1 MILYKE
7 NLKGAKKTLLEL
19 MNESGECE
27 GYKINRQKSVV
38 FLYTNNGRSKREVKV
53 TVSFTIISKR
63 IIFLGIYLRRQK
75 TYTPKTI
82 DTDEANQR

>member
-38 FLYTNNGRSKREVKV
+38 FLYTNNKLSEREIKP
-53 TVSFTIISKR
+53 SIPFTIVAK
-63 IIFLGIYLRRQK
+63 
-75 TYTPKTI
+75 
-82 DTDEANQR
+82 E